1 GINPSSA
8 KRFLIV
14 TNQTLTAGSNAYKSY
29 NELKGMPTA
38 LAFTEDLYNEFYY
51 GFHHPMAIR
60 NYCNYLIQK
69 GNVKPEY
76 LLLLG
81 KGCETPKGNLENDL
95 VPTMGYPGSDNM
107 LTSGLNG
114 SNLEPGLA
122 TGRIPAKTDSEV
134 LNY

>member
-1 GINPSSA
+1 FLITQASSGKEYILFDLNDAKPTILNKVIFKGINPSSA

-81 KGCETPKGNLENDL
+81 KGCETPKGNLEND
-95 VPTMGYPGSDNM
+95 
-107 LTSGLNG
+107 
-114 SNLEPGLA
+114 
-122 TGRIPAKTDSEV
+122 
-134 LNY
+134 